1 MTNTIFND
9 IGYLGSLR
17 AEAASAPNKAI
28 NEVASQFEALFVQQ
42 MMKSMRDAVPKSDLM
57 NSDHLDTYQAM
68 ADQQMAVNLSQQGGI
83 GIARMLVEQMQTRG
97 YVAEPQSTERGMALP
112 SDESLERFDIETSD
126 TVLKGGVDG

>member
-28 NEVASQFEALFVQQ
+28 NEVASQFEALFIQQ

-68 ADQQMAVNLSQQGGI
+68 ADQQMAVSLSQQGGI

-97 YVAEPQSTERGMALP
+97 YVAEPQSTERGMVP
-112 SDESLERFDIETSD
+112 PGEGSLKRFDIGTSD
-126 TVLKGGVDG
+126 AVLKGGVDG

>member
-1 MTNTIFND
+1 MNNTIFND

-97 YVAEPQSTERGMALP
+97 YVAEPKNPEADMSLSAEDAQTGFEFKA
-112 SDESLERFDIETSD
+112 SDSVMS
-126 TVLKGGVDG
+126 GGGDG

>member
-68 ADQQMAVNLSQQGGI
+68 ADQQMAVSLSQQGGI

-97 YVAEPQSTERGMALP
+97 YVAEPQSMERGMALP
-112 SDESLERFDIETSD
+112 GEESLKRFDIEKSD
-126 TVLKGGVDG
+126 AVLKGGFDG

>member
-97 YVAEPQSTERGMALP
+97 YVAEPKNPEAGMSLSAKDAQTGFEIKASDSVLRG
-112 SDESLERFDIETSD
+112 
-126 TVLKGGVDG
+126 GGDG

>member
-28 NEVASQFEALFVQQ
+28 NEVASQFEALFIQQ

-68 ADQQMAVNLSQQGGI
+68 ADKQMAVSLSQQGGM

-97 YVAEPQSTERGMALP
+97 YVAEPQSTEPGMAPPGEENLK
-112 SDESLERFDIETSD
+112 RFDIGTSD
-126 TVLKGGVDG
+126 AVLKGGVHG

>member
-1 MTNTIFND
+1 MTNTIYND

-83 GIARMLVEQMQTRG
+83 GLARMLVEQMQTRG
-97 YVAEPQSTERGMALP
+97 YVE
-112 SDESLERFDIETSD
+112 ETSPD
-126 TVLKGGVDG
+126 GLDGTFSKESRRVASDFGTADHDVTGGNDG